1 MKHLKQMPE
10 AIPADSTQPAYEV
23 ATQSDVMVVMRD
35 DVRLATDVYLPACNG
50 QPLTGPFPVLVERTP
65 YGKHNETVRER
76 TARDS
81 RPVRRSDIAA
91 RFARRGY
98 VVVLQDCRGRFA
110 SEGVFTKY
118 LGEANDGFDTLAWI
132 AQQPWCNGRIGTLGL
147 SYAAHTQTALVS
159 QRPPGLTAMFLESG
173 GFANAYRGGI
183 RHGGAFELKQATW
196 AYTNAQR
203 TGPAQRDPVIQAALA
218 AEDIAAWFAAMPWR
232 RGHSPLKWV
241 PEYEHYLFEQWE
253 HGSFDAYWRQPELYA
268 AGHYDRFD
276 GIPTLLMCGWWDP
289 YAQTTTDNYLGIA
302 RRKAGIARLVLGPWT
317 HGERSV
323 TYAGDVDFGPDAT
336 LDGTLAENHLA
347 FRLAWFDRWLKCET
361 EGENPSA
368 ADDPA
373 VRYFRMGGGSGH
385 RTASGRLDHGGGW
398 RTASDW
404 PVPGTEFRPYYLQA
418 DGTLQRHVN
427 VEEAVLAFD
436 FDPAHPVPTIGGSI
450 TSGEPLM
457 TAGAYDQ
464 RAHHGIFG
472 AQPPYLPLA
481 ARPDILVFETSP
493 LEDDMEVTGPVVIR
507 LWISSSAPDTDFT
520 AKLIDVHPPNA
531 DYPQGY
537 AMNLTDGILRCRY
550 RRSWENPELLAPGEI
565 AEITIEPMPTS
576 NLFKKGHRIRL
587 DISSSNFPRF
597 DVNPNTGEP
606 EGRAQRRQVAINR
619 VHVSAA
625 HPSQLLLPIVP
636 RPGAGRR

>member
-1 MKHLKQMPE
+1 MKQLTQWPE
-10 AIPADSTQPAYEV
+10 TAPSASTAPVHDV
-23 ATQSDVMVVMRD
+23 ATQGEFMVAMRD
-35 DVRLATDVYLPACNG
+35 GIHLATDVYLPARDG
-50 QPLTGPFPVLVERTP
+50 RALPGPFPVLVERTP
-65 YGKHNETVRER
+65 YGKRNETVRER
-76 TARDS
+76 TARDP
-81 RPVRRSDIAA
+81 RPVSRAEVAA

-98 VVVLQDCRGRFA
+98 VVVLQDCRGRFG
-110 SEGVFTKY
+110 SEGVFTQY
-118 LGEANDGFDTLAWI
+118 LGEAKDGYDTLQWVA
-132 AQQPWCNGRIGTLGL
+132 AQPWCNGRIGTLGL

-159 QRPPGLTAMFLESG
+159 QRPPGLAAMFLESG

-203 TGPAQRDPVIQAALA
+203 TGPAQRDPVIRAALA
-218 AEDIAAWFAAMPWR
+218 AEDIAAWFAAMPWK

-241 PEYEHYLFEQWE
+241 PEYENYLFEQWE
-253 HGSFDAYWRQPELYA
+253 HGNFDAYWRQPELYA
-268 AGHYDRFD
+268 AGHYDSFD

-289 YAQTTTDNYLGIA
+289 YAQTTTDNYLGIS
-302 RRKAGIARLVLGPWT
+302 RRKKGMARLVLGPWT

-323 TYAGDVDFGPDAT
+323 PYAGDVDFGPQAT
-336 LDGTLAENHLA
+336 LDGTLAEDHLA
-347 FRLAWFDRWLKCET
+347 FRLAWFDRWLKDEA
-361 EGENPSA
+361 PDA

-373 VRYFRMGGGSGH
+373 VRYFRMGGGSGR
-385 RTASGRLDHGGGW
+385 RTAGGRLDHGGRW
-398 RTASDW
+398 CTAGDW
-404 PVPGTEFRPYYLQA
+404 PLPDTEFRPYYLHA
-418 DGTLQRHVN
+418 DGTLQTKIQAR
-427 VEEAVLAFD
+427 EAVLAFD
-436 FDPAHPVPTIGGSI
+436 FDPARPVPTIGGSI

-464 RAHHGIFG
+464 RTNQEIFG
-472 AQPPYLPLA
+472 ARPPYLPLA
-481 ARPDILVFETSP
+481 ARPDVLVFETPP
-493 LEDDMEVTGPVVIR
+493 LEGDMEVTGPVVIT

-550 RRSWENPELLAPGEI
+550 RRSWEGPELLEPGEV

-597 DVNPNTGEP
+597 DVNLNTGEP
-606 EGRAQRRQVAINR
+606 EGRSQRRQAAVNR
-619 VHVSAA
+619 VHLSAGT
-625 HPSQLLLPIVP
+625 PSRLLLPIVP
-636 RPGAGRR
+636 RPGAQGL